1 MSDKPKKVIVIASGP
16 IVIGQAG
23 LLRLVDDFATALD
36 LPQETQ
42 MVSPFIL
49 FQGEGQRF
57 EGGTAVPMSPCQK
70 FNGAA
75 MPQTLEV
82 VRYDSDV
89 DVTPLAWASPS
100 IGAKQDNLVHPD
112 RLEVIHKLADYG
124 FDVSFCRNH
133 EKASSVFWRYL

>member
-89 DVTPLAWASPS
+89 DVTPLVGVTVRIRAVEDHLLHANPWLQGSNKSLYDLP
-100 IGAKQDNLVHPD
+100 
-112 RLEVIHKLADYG
+112 
-124 FDVSFCRNH
+124 DVSFSFNH
-133 EKASSVFWRYL
+133 ENTCLVCSR